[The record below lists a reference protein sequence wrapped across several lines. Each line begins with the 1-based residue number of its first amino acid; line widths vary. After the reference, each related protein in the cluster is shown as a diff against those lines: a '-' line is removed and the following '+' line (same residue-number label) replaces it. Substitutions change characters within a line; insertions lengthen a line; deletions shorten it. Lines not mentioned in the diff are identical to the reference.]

1 MHCQIL
7 EACSAAAAAAAAVC
21 CLYSLKLPCVKMTF
35 WNFLVVCTKR
45 NKPCRVITVYF
56 VVYIQLYT
64 VLLTVFKC
72 DDKVTQ
78 EKNMDQVPDAGCNQ
92 VNAGLTLIDE
102 YYSTIIIHNCQGGKT
117 PRKSVS

>member
-7 EACSAAAAAAAAVC
+7 EVCSAAAAAAAAAVC
-21 CLYSLKLPCVKMTF
+21 CLYSLKLPCVKTTF

-56 VVYIQLYT
+56 VVYIQLYN

-102 YYSTIIIHNCQGGKT
+102 YSTIILRENLCPEGE
-117 PRKSVS
+117 